1 MKKPLQQKRWG
12 QRRGFPPAGSAG
24 LGGKLAVLGAV
35 LAGLLAV
42 AGLGGLLVWQQ
53 LGQSAFFQITSIRI
67 EGNVRTTK
75 KEVLALSGVD
85 VHSNLLALSAGKV
98 RARIE
103 THDWIEAA
111 EVRRDWPN
119 RLEITVQERRP
130 LALLNLPAGLY
141 YTDRSGVPFAG
152 ALPPEDLDFPV
163 ITGLDAAGDW
173 RDEQRQALQRAL
185 SLIRLAGR
193 GGVILPAQGISEIN
207 LGEEG
212 TMTLFLVSRPFPIYL
227 GESREVSRNY
237 NRLAQ
242 VLNWLYKERVFTDTA
257 AIRMDYLPDRI
268 LVERGNGG

>member
-1 MKKPLQQKRWG
+1 MKKPLQQKKWG
-12 QRRGFPPAGSAG
+12 QRRGFSPAGSAG

-103 THDWIEAA
+103 AHEWIEAA

-130 LALLNLPAGLY
+130 LALLSLPGGLY
-141 YTDRSGVPFAG
+141 YTDRFGVPFAR

-163 ITGLDAAGDW
+163 ITGLGTAGDW
-173 RDEQRQALQRAL
+173 GEEQRQALQRAL
-185 SLIRLAGR
+185 SLIRQAGR

-257 AIRMDYLPDRI
+257 AIRMDYLPDRV

>member
-12 QRRGFPPAGSAG
+12 QRRGFPPVGSAG